1 MIIPGGSEIII
12 IGGGIVGCVVA
23 YMLRRAGHEVLLL
36 ERDRLG
42 SGASGAAAGLLA
54 PFGPINGVG
63 AQADLLLQG
72 LARLESLLPE
82 VEDESGIQTH
92 YARTGALRVVF
103 QEKRIAKL
111 RKRWENWQP
120 LGWEMYWLTGEEAR
134 QQEPCLHP
142 DVCAGIFIPD
152 EAQLDARATVQ
163 AFAQAARQREAR
175 IEDGQ
180 EVCEIIMDRHEPERN
195 MERVHGVRLA
205 DGRKLAC
212 DHLIIAT
219 GAWSQALLAPLAALP
234 ITPVR
239 GQMLILENAI
249 RPLRHLIFGY
259 AAYAIP
265 HAEGVLVGATR
276 EEVGFTPGV
285 TDEGQAWLKARAS
298 RLLPN
303 QAGQSAI
310 RAWSGLRPMTPD
322 TRPLIGPVPGWT
334 NLLLATGH
342 NSVGFLLSA
351 LTAEGL
357 RAMLEPVHSV
367 REQEVLRLLQ
377 PCLPQRFLS

>member
-1 MIIPGGSEIII
+1 MVVAGSEIII
-12 IGGGIVGCVVA
+12 IGGGIVGCVAA
-23 YMLRRAGHEVLLL
+23 YMLRRVGHEVLLL
-36 ERDRLG
+36 ERDRPG

-54 PFGPINGVG
+54 PFGPINGAG

-82 VEDESGIQTH
+82 VEEESGMQTH

-103 QEKRIAKL
+103 QEKRIPRL
-111 RKRWENWQP
+111 RKRWESWQS
-120 LGWEMYWLTGEEAR
+120 LGWEMYLLTGEEVCR
-134 QQEPCLHP
+134 QEPGLHP
-142 DVCAGIFIPD
+142 DVCAGIFIPG
-152 EAQLDARATVQ
+152 EGQLDARVTVQ
-163 AFAQAARQREAR
+163 AFAQAARQRGAR
-175 IEDGQ
+175 VEEGQ
-180 EVCEIIMDRHEPERN
+180 EVREIIYIPGPEGSVK
-195 MERVHGVRLA
+195 RVGSVRLA
-205 DGRKLAC
+205 DGRQLAC
-212 DHLIIAT
+212 DHLIVAT
-219 GAWSQALLAPLAALP
+219 GAWSQAFLQPLALRVP
-234 ITPVR
+234 VTPVR
-239 GQMLILENAI
+239 GQMLILKDDV
-249 RPLRHLIFGY
+249 RSLRHLIFGY

-265 HAEGVLVGATR
+265 HPEGVLIGATR

-303 QAGQSAI
+303 LAGQSVI
-310 RAWSGLRPMTPD
+310 RAWSGLRPITPD
-322 TRPLIGPVPGWT
+322 TRPLIGPIPGWA

-342 NSVGFLLSA
+342 NSVGFLLSV

-357 RAMLEPVHSV
+357 RAMLEPMQGV